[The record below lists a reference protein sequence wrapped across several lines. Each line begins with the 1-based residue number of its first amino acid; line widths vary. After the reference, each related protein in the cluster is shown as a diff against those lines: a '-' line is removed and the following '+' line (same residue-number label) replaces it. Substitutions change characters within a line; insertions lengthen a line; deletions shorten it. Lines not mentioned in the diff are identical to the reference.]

1 VSKYVCINLV
11 KRGKVVLS
19 NITLHS
25 SLVDYLAQ
33 VMNGKKISQPFIF
46 LLFIWYGLVKSFDQQ
61 NLFLFPK
68 YFLKDQNYFGQ
79 SKKTTAKMSIL

>member
-1 VSKYVCINLV
+1 
-11 KRGKVVLS
+11 
-19 NITLHS
+19 
-25 SLVDYLAQ
+25 VDYLAQ